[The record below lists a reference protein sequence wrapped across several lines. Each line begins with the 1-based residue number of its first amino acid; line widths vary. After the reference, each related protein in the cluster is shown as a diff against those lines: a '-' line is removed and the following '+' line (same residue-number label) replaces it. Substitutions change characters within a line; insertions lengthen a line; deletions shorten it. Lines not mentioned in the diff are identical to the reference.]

1 MTSVWKRLQRV
12 GKRATK
18 FQFVASFSELT
29 VECTKKWQPDKLRV
43 VWTRRNRRICTKLH
57 GWQPGIKNP
66 YRGTVVW
73 QVPENVE
80 ITVTLF
86 KDPNAE
92 EFEDKDWTFIIENE
106 TKGHRKVLASVD
118 VNMKKYANASSAQFD
133 LALQLKPLSVKVVDA
148 TLKLTLTCIFLKE
161 GKATDEDM
169 QSLASLMSLKPS
181 DIGNLEDFNDSD
193 EEDKRTSTGAN
204 ISTAATASHPSVR
217 RVHDQAWRPA
227 SGTNPFTTVH
237 SETEWTGSSVTAPNL
252 RPPPSLNPFLP
263 PLPPPHIQM
272 PHPAASA
279 QPTRPSPYAFTLPA
293 FARAHP
299 PALPKIFQPAE
310 GSGVRKILSFS
321 SLRAPPSDTCP
332 ATSSL
337 GSSPPG
343 SIPPPDPCPIK
354 SYRASLAEP
363 GSPLTR
369 PTSMPSAAETAS
381 WQREWKSPEVK
392 PILCPVPTHLEEP
405 VCHMP
410 VQSSQILRRPASI
423 SSPPAFDP
431 PLKKVA
437 PPMYSTPPPNTPSTP
452 LPLTF
457 PTPDGSAQPMEAKYS
472 TVAPPKHLLPMPC
485 PSEVASV
492 PTFLSSFHPAPPE
505 PQPHAHYFPVT
516 IPPPALVP
524 SIPPLCTGAPIP
536 SPAAGAPIP
545 PLCTGAPIPPPA
557 TGPTIPPLAKGPPTP
572 PPAAVAPIPPP
583 PVVAPITP
591 QATVASI
598 PHPTNVAPIP
608 PPATGAP
615 IPPLATGAPI
625 PSLSTGAPIPPPAT
639 GPPIPPLA
647 TCAPIPHPTN
657 VAPIPPPATG
667 PPIPPPATVAP
678 IPPPATGPP
687 IPPPATIAP
696 NPPLCTGPPIPP
708 PTTAAPIP
716 PPTTGSPIPPPATG
730 PPIPPPTTAAPI
742 PPPAIGPPIT
752 SQAAPI
758 PQLPAVVASSLP
770 SPSLTPD
777 ILPYLPPPVSALPSS
792 VNSSGP
798 AAACAAA
805 AVAPVVTPSADSET
819 DPLLG
824 VQTSEWRHQV
834 VPTVVRPNV
843 RRPAAPLN
851 VIPPTSPPF
860 SIFSPFLSPVPPVF
874 PGSQLLPKMAIPP
887 PIIGPVPE
895 APPDPCKEVHRQLSI
910 LTEEEYPSAGNSSE
924 ENTSSKIS
932 NAHKPSSRKAGVISI
947 ASQRPGD
954 SKDEHPSVTSGTRK
968 QDGEPVFG
976 LKIVK
981 PAPGPE
987 SMTSLLPP
995 KPKATSVTEVKYFEF
1010 PKSEGG
1016 VAEKTPTDVIHQSSL
1031 TSGIVSESTA
1041 EVKNTKS
1048 QETTDAQTKQ
1058 DEVPPVIPETE
1069 DTSKLQAESA
1079 EIQSVQTDEKEL
1091 AENLLPE
1098 TELSISPEKTKMDQG
1113 PQSMSALLPFCP
1125 TMPNPLWSP
1134 SISTE
1139 NTTEN
1144 LDRLLPGN
1152 SSDSKNENTCIFPTD
1167 GYKLSV
1173 EDEPV
1178 TISIDPLRCSDDTH
1192 VPEVSK
1198 LHETEVDFSADIETS
1213 CAPELPFWQNLK
1225 IEEGEQRVLNE
1236 SLSEEKISDQK
1247 SSEMVPQG
1255 EEYQDGHNLLEH
1267 INLSESTVPESVPL
1281 SQMIENEHSQID
1293 TKPCMINLLP
1303 SCPNASLIPGL
1314 PSLCLLEQSTE
1325 WPSLEGS
1332 LTIIPHKEKTAK
1344 IIYGFG
1350 VQYDDQ
1356 KIVQKMISLRPTCP
1370 RSTNTPGFPSVPYY
1384 EDDVHEPNM
1393 ASLLKTCPK
1402 ASRVPGLPSK
1412 RPVSVLE
1419 DKSWP
1424 QNSEIFWER
1433 ENVLKKSQTQ
1443 HQLTLPENKDSESQ
1457 EMFLMRPSCPTASL
1471 TAGLPSAPRPKP
1483 QEQPRIVNMLQSCP
1497 RNSGIAGFPSTVF
1510 SNIDLDVRQWPSE
1523 STTLLLNIKTN
1534 EQTKPINE
1542 TGSPYHDIRLVKD
1555 MVSMR
1560 QTCPRAA
1567 TVAGFP
1573 SGPNMA
1579 ELHPTSPNA
1588 SNHSNM
1594 PSSVE
1599 MLPSCPSNSKI
1610 IGFPSIMVL
1619 KTDQDFTTQWKSNKN
1634 KSLIEVPKKEKSHID
1649 NVSFQIIQDRLKE
1662 PTDLEW
1668 TMVALL
1674 PTCPRK
1680 AQTPGFPSAPIQSN
1694 ENKSYNMSRFLNSCS
1709 KVSSIHGMPS
1719 IINPAYD
1726 SLDEQPLEIKPFW
1739 IKGIKNDSYS
1749 IKPSC
1754 PPHYEVTYDDNEG
1767 IIKSMT
1773 SLRPSCPIKTK
1784 VPGFPSAPQ
1793 LTSEKQINL
1802 STPPDVSETNGFI
1815 CLETASKADVPLT
1828 TDKIS
1833 LVDSI
1838 IPSEQNDTFCN
1849 AQNIQTS
1856 SFILNEITQDNT
1868 GELDASS
1875 LEETKEDLGFWT
1887 RSDEG
1892 ERGILENGRMHCR
1905 MWHSLPPDMPL
1916 LLTAGERIEGI
1927 DDRIPNTEDYIDAPK
1942 EYSTSDECSFE
1953 DLQQKTEQLTYSHV
1967 NTREVVEDPDNLV
1980 LSKIPEREWT
1990 PNMVELFPS
1999 CPRNSRVPGLP
2010 FTAFSNT
2017 YPTGK
2022 MDWCADKRTLW
2033 MKPLVPKPLES
2044 ILSRPYSEGSVYY
2057 GTEIENMLSL
2067 AHSCP
2072 SQTSIPGFPSA
2083 KRQKVLET
2091 LSPSISTSCPE
2102 ISRVAGIPS
2111 RSPFQEAKPHE
2122 ELLNMK
2128 QCLSEKKSPKE
2139 ELESV
2144 IETPVQHTENLVNM
2158 SALVPTCPET
2168 AHIPGFPSAPYGKE
2182 RDRVQTLEK
2191 PSMDLLS
2198 SADQTVPT
2206 VPEIP
2211 SWNEAPMEQHF
2222 GLNEWSK
2229 EDKDNFEKS
2238 VCLTPTAPQFQA
2250 HMEPNMS
2257 ELFPSCPV
2265 ISRIPGYPSKQN
2277 STDRNEEWLSH
2288 TKFYIKKPLK
2298 EEKVDIFDTDKN
2310 SENIKSGNIALLPTL
2325 PLAACIPG
2333 LPSAQWH
2340 NGQMEQSMLLIRSI
2354 CPMRSHIAGF
2364 QSTLIQVSSDWPTN
2378 QTISHQAW
2386 QDKNPPVIMTLAK
2399 EYEADLESMVA
2410 LVPCCPSKNTIP
2422 GFPSVPEPQM
2432 QRIVTSCPK
2441 SSRIPGLPSKE
2452 KAMDFDWI
2460 DDRTVLWSSAPKP
2473 ISRFDLIKDKTYENR
2488 DLLKGMFALAPTCP
2502 SLASIPGFPSV
2513 PKPDIIFTMV
2523 NMQPCLPKSSAM
2535 IGFPSKEGIQTEWSV
2550 EKTTFWEKPLKT
2562 RSDHSASQCFLDA
2575 LSEQKDDYTEFMKRM
2590 FAMAPTC
2597 PSEVHT
2603 PGFPSLP
2610 QVKVES
2616 FYLRKEPDIENILHS
2631 CPRIS
2636 LLSGFPSVYPVLEPS
2651 KPVEEK
2657 PIWAKPEK
2665 DTVIFSNIQD
2675 TSERKISEN
2684 MVLLLPTCPN
2694 EARIPGFQSANKKLK
2709 KVEYAVNALVPSCP
2723 NLSRIPGMPSKKQVD
2738 QIEKAMP
2745 DWPPLWEKPLAT
2757 ATLAAFVMTF
2767 STTEDESNMFALVP
2781 CCPKEAKSIG
2791 FPSLSMTCHDSI
2803 RTNKNPSTSSP
2814 IQTPVDS
2821 ENAAINPCIKTELD
2835 ISMENKESD
2844 NPIETKKAAEM
2855 STCEGESLQQEH
2867 YLVMEPSSPS
2877 KAHDTTDLSETDI
2890 TCGWEV
2896 LEADDPGTGKDE
2908 ASGLV
2913 QTIVGVFHKGYETV
2927 AAMLQPTGSG
2937 TVEDPSDSG
2946 EPETSIHVQPKE
2958 PPCELSEPAEEERV
2972 LKKMLPASS
2981 SQPHFPTSAEPYMCR
2996 LFDVRSELSLSSK
3009 IAESWFSEEGDYS
3022 LMKKWPPLTEA
3033 DLHKITKEEEDNPV
3047 LDIQTQDSRAS
3058 LKGHFIDLSM
3068 SGKEELF
3075 INPNVELG
3083 AAVSTSILMEK
3094 GTEKHRAQEVS
3105 TYEFLQPASGKS
3117 LRETFSL
3124 PSLRKLEEAGDDE
3137 NQPVPPLHVRK
3148 KDSLQETPQT
3158 VAADDQEPVTPTI
3171 PTVVPPC
3178 RSKKHTVPIE
3188 KSGIEGNLQI
3198 EEVSVVRNVSQ
3209 SIEDANPKSTNEA
3222 EQVDKGEH
3230 KDVVLKPSEESP
3242 VSKEEDSVAK
3252 NNPPVPVDLPVPVP
3266 RAKKRLS
3273 GSFFDNPDV
3282 SLESEKAKTQVATDG
3297 ILGSPSKEL
3306 PELVFV
3312 SPQEKDHSLLS
3323 SQDEVFPAALTRV
3336 PPKRRKSNRGDSE
3349 RLTRAT
3355 TDTQTSEEQTDK
3367 QQPIT
3372 TSSEIKPT
3380 EENSSQANMTDLLV
3394 PVPRLK
3400 KRISGSLNADIPTSP
3415 TCPSYLTADTN
3426 TDKEVLQENQS
3437 DLNLPVPIPRSK
3449 KRLSGTFM
3457 EEICRS
3463 EKEQNETPLLPNKEE
3478 NVGDKVEKI
3487 EGLPVPI
3494 PRSKKRLSGS
3504 FMEQTLV
3511 FEQGQKEETEL
3522 SLNKEENVVDKGEK
3536 VEGLPVPIP
3545 RSKKRLSGS
3554 FMEEISASEQEKKEE
3569 ISLLLNEGEH
3579 QVDLPALVPRS
3590 KKHPSGIFMEGI
3602 KISEQEH
3609 KEETSLLLNEGEKEV
3624 GLPVPVPRSKK
3635 RLSASFSD
3643 DSNPGDKQTSSLVY
3657 ATESKALLE
3666 VSSDSIHGHE
3676 QKQKESSDNLKD
3688 EENENKKV
3696 DTICPEPPSDT
3707 HEDSRQLVED
3717 AFETAISSDSSI
3729 MTLLNTG
3736 GVKDKEEDIELNK
3749 KEKGEDKVPLGS
3761 VSLDEAAVAL
3771 DLSRQGAAEDSSD
3784 RPVPVS
3790 RVKKRL
3796 SGSFRDNTATSTNE
3810 SSHQQGSSGQN
3821 VPEPLVPVRSKRK
3834 TETEAIGPLD
3844 NSASASDTEAVNL
3857 VDSSQSLL
3865 EWCQKVTEGYKG
3877 VRITNFS
3884 TSWRNGLAFCAI
3896 LHHFYPDKVEYEM
3909 LDPYDI
3915 KKNNKKA
3922 FDGFASLG
3930 ISRLMESS
3938 DMVLLAVPDRLIV
3951 MTYLNQIRT
3960 HFTGQELSVVQIGKN
3975 ISESSYV
3982 VGEKIQEADPDA
3994 AVRYCTERL
4003 QSGYGS
4009 QETNGNVSDKGT
4021 KVDSDTSKS
4030 VVAPPRTKR
4039 TQGPTQ
4045 AGGSGGAQA
4054 PVAPPRSHTGSI
4066 KGFSHVRDADLVKK
4080 RRSQLRGESFDEAEL
4095 SEKSTA
4101 AESQPSAHVE
4111 SEASKGRSASPENVE
4126 SGEEGTA
4133 AERQDVSQY
4142 VLSEIQALEME
4153 QRQIDQ
4159 RAGTVERKLRRLL
4172 ESGSDREEEEKLIQE
4187 WFTLVNKKNALIRRQ
4202 DHLQLLQEEQD
4213 LEIKFELLKKELRDL
4228 MAVEEWQKTQAHK
4241 IREQLL
4247 LQELVALVNQ
4257 RDELVHDIDAKER
4270 GALEEDERLERGLEQ
4285 RRRKYSSR
4293 KEKCLL
4299 Q

>member
-1 MTSVWKRLQRV
+1 
-12 GKRATK
+12 
-18 FQFVASFSELT
+18 
-29 VECTKKWQPDKLRV
+29 
-43 VWTRRNRRICTKLH
+43 
-57 GWQPGIKNP
+57 
-66 YRGTVVW
+66 
-73 QVPENVE
+73 
-80 ITVTLF
+80 
-86 KDPNAE
+86 
-92 EFEDKDWTFIIENE
+92 
-106 TKGHRKVLASVD
+106 
-118 VNMKKYANASSAQFD
+118 
-133 LALQLKPLSVKVVDA
+133 
-148 TLKLTLTCIFLKE
+148 
-161 GKATDEDM
+161 
-169 QSLASLMSLKPS
+169 
-181 DIGNLEDFNDSD
+181 
-193 EEDKRTSTGAN
+193 
-204 ISTAATASHPSVR
+204 
-217 RVHDQAWRPA
+217 
-227 SGTNPFTTVH
+227 
-237 SETEWTGSSVTAPNL
+237 
-252 RPPPSLNPFLP
+252 
-263 PLPPPHIQM
+263 M

-392 PILCPVPTHLEEP
+392 PSLCPVPTHLEEP

-431 PLKKVA
+431 PLKKAA

-557 TGPTIPPLAKGPPTP
+557 TGPTIPPLAKGPPTSP
-572 PPAAVAPIPPP
+572 SDAVAPIPPP

-716 PPTTGSPIPPPATG
+716 PPTTGPPIPPPTTAAPIPPPTTGSPIPPLSTGPSIPPPATVAPIPPPATGPPFPPLSTGPSIPPPATVAPIPPPATG

-792 VNSSGP
+792 VNISGP
-798 AAACAAA
+798 AAACSAA

-819 DPLLG
+819 
-824 VQTSEWRHQV
+824 
-834 VPTVVRPNV
+834 
-843 RRPAAPLN
+843 
-851 VIPPTSPPF
+851 
-860 SIFSPFLSPVPPVF
+860 
-874 PGSQLLPKMAIPP
+874 
-887 PIIGPVPE
+887 
-895 APPDPCKEVHRQLSI
+895 EVHRQLSI

-954 SKDEHPSVTSGTRK
+954 SKDEHPLVTSGTRK

-981 PAPGPE
+981 PAP
-987 SMTSLLPP
+987 
-995 KPKATSVTEVKYFEF
+995 
-1010 PKSEGG
+1010 
-1016 VAEKTPTDVIHQSSL
+1016 
-1031 TSGIVSESTA
+1031 
-1041 EVKNTKS
+1041 
-1048 QETTDAQTKQ
+1048 
-1058 DEVPPVIPETE
+1058 
-1069 DTSKLQAESA
+1069 
-1079 EIQSVQTDEKEL
+1079 
-1091 AENLLPE
+1091 
-1098 TELSISPEKTKMDQG
+1098 
-1113 PQSMSALLPFCP
+1113 
-1125 TMPNPLWSP
+1125 
-1134 SISTE
+1134 
-1139 NTTEN
+1139 
-1144 LDRLLPGN
+1144 
-1152 SSDSKNENTCIFPTD
+1152 
-1167 GYKLSV
+1167 
-1173 EDEPV
+1173 
-1178 TISIDPLRCSDDTH
+1178 
-1192 VPEVSK
+1192 
-1198 LHETEVDFSADIETS
+1198 
-1213 CAPELPFWQNLK
+1213 
-1225 IEEGEQRVLNE
+1225 
-1236 SLSEEKISDQK
+1236 
-1247 SSEMVPQG
+1247 
-1255 EEYQDGHNLLEH
+1255 
-1267 INLSESTVPESVPL
+1267 
-1281 SQMIENEHSQID
+1281 
-1293 TKPCMINLLP
+1293 
-1303 SCPNASLIPGL
+1303 
-1314 PSLCLLEQSTE
+1314 
-1325 WPSLEGS
+1325 
-1332 LTIIPHKEKTAK
+1332 
-1344 IIYGFG
+1344 
-1350 VQYDDQ
+1350 
-1356 KIVQKMISLRPTCP
+1356 
-1370 RSTNTPGFPSVPYY
+1370 
-1384 EDDVHEPNM
+1384 
-1393 ASLLKTCPK
+1393 
-1402 ASRVPGLPSK
+1402 
-1412 RPVSVLE
+1412 
-1419 DKSWP
+1419 
-1424 QNSEIFWER
+1424 
-1433 ENVLKKSQTQ
+1433 
-1443 HQLTLPENKDSESQ
+1443 
-1457 EMFLMRPSCPTASL
+1457 
-1471 TAGLPSAPRPKP
+1471 
-1483 QEQPRIVNMLQSCP
+1483 
-1497 RNSGIAGFPSTVF
+1497 
-1510 SNIDLDVRQWPSE
+1510 
-1523 STTLLLNIKTN
+1523 
-1534 EQTKPINE
+1534 
-1542 TGSPYHDIRLVKD
+1542 
-1555 MVSMR
+1555 
-1560 QTCPRAA
+1560 
-1567 TVAGFP
+1567 
-1573 SGPNMA
+1573 
-1579 ELHPTSPNA
+1579 
-1588 SNHSNM
+1588 
-1594 PSSVE
+1594 
-1599 MLPSCPSNSKI
+1599 
-1610 IGFPSIMVL
+1610 
-1619 KTDQDFTTQWKSNKN
+1619 
-1634 KSLIEVPKKEKSHID
+1634 
-1649 NVSFQIIQDRLKE
+1649 
-1662 PTDLEW
+1662 
-1668 TMVALL
+1668 
-1674 PTCPRK
+1674 
-1680 AQTPGFPSAPIQSN
+1680 
-1694 ENKSYNMSRFLNSCS
+1694 
-1709 KVSSIHGMPS
+1709 
-1719 IINPAYD
+1719 
-1726 SLDEQPLEIKPFW
+1726 
-1739 IKGIKNDSYS
+1739 
-1749 IKPSC
+1749 
-1754 PPHYEVTYDDNEG
+1754 
-1767 IIKSMT
+1767 
-1773 SLRPSCPIKTK
+1773 
-1784 VPGFPSAPQ
+1784 
-1793 LTSEKQINL
+1793 
-1802 STPPDVSETNGFI
+1802 
-1815 CLETASKADVPLT
+1815 
-1828 TDKIS
+1828 
-1833 LVDSI
+1833 
-1838 IPSEQNDTFCN
+1838 
-1849 AQNIQTS
+1849 
-1856 SFILNEITQDNT
+1856 
-1868 GELDASS
+1868 
-1875 LEETKEDLGFWT
+1875 
-1887 RSDEG
+1887 
-1892 ERGILENGRMHCR
+1892 
-1905 MWHSLPPDMPL
+1905 
-1916 LLTAGERIEGI
+1916 
-1927 DDRIPNTEDYIDAPK
+1927 
-1942 EYSTSDECSFE
+1942 
-1953 DLQQKTEQLTYSHV
+1953 
-1967 NTREVVEDPDNLV
+1967 
-1980 LSKIPEREWT
+1980 
-1990 PNMVELFPS
+1990 
-1999 CPRNSRVPGLP
+1999 
-2010 FTAFSNT
+2010 
-2017 YPTGK
+2017 
-2022 MDWCADKRTLW
+2022 
-2033 MKPLVPKPLES
+2033 
-2044 ILSRPYSEGSVYY
+2044 
-2057 GTEIENMLSL
+2057 
-2067 AHSCP
+2067 
-2072 SQTSIPGFPSA
+2072 
-2083 KRQKVLET
+2083 
-2091 LSPSISTSCPE
+2091 
-2102 ISRVAGIPS
+2102 
-2111 RSPFQEAKPHE
+2111 
-2122 ELLNMK
+2122 
-2128 QCLSEKKSPKE
+2128 
-2139 ELESV
+2139 
-2144 IETPVQHTENLVNM
+2144 
-2158 SALVPTCPET
+2158 
-2168 AHIPGFPSAPYGKE
+2168 
-2182 RDRVQTLEK
+2182 
-2191 PSMDLLS
+2191 
-2198 SADQTVPT
+2198 
-2206 VPEIP
+2206 
-2211 SWNEAPMEQHF
+2211 
-2222 GLNEWSK
+2222 
-2229 EDKDNFEKS
+2229 
-2238 VCLTPTAPQFQA
+2238 
-2250 HMEPNMS
+2250 
-2257 ELFPSCPV
+2257 
-2265 ISRIPGYPSKQN
+2265 
-2277 STDRNEEWLSH
+2277 
-2288 TKFYIKKPLK
+2288 
-2298 EEKVDIFDTDKN
+2298 
-2310 SENIKSGNIALLPTL
+2310 
-2325 PLAACIPG
+2325 
-2333 LPSAQWH
+2333 
-2340 NGQMEQSMLLIRSI
+2340 
-2354 CPMRSHIAGF
+2354 
-2364 QSTLIQVSSDWPTN
+2364 
-2378 QTISHQAW
+2378 
-2386 QDKNPPVIMTLAK
+2386 
-2399 EYEADLESMVA
+2399 
-2410 LVPCCPSKNTIP
+2410 
-2422 GFPSVPEPQM
+2422 
-2432 QRIVTSCPK
+2432 
-2441 SSRIPGLPSKE
+2441 
-2452 KAMDFDWI
+2452 
-2460 DDRTVLWSSAPKP
+2460 
-2473 ISRFDLIKDKTYENR
+2473 
-2488 DLLKGMFALAPTCP
+2488 
-2502 SLASIPGFPSV
+2502 
-2513 PKPDIIFTMV
+2513 
-2523 NMQPCLPKSSAM
+2523 
-2535 IGFPSKEGIQTEWSV
+2535 
-2550 EKTTFWEKPLKT
+2550 
-2562 RSDHSASQCFLDA
+2562 
-2575 LSEQKDDYTEFMKRM
+2575 
-2590 FAMAPTC
+2590 
-2597 PSEVHT
+2597 
-2603 PGFPSLP
+2603 
-2610 QVKVES
+2610 
-2616 FYLRKEPDIENILHS
+2616 
-2631 CPRIS
+2631 
-2636 LLSGFPSVYPVLEPS
+2636 
-2651 KPVEEK
+2651 
-2657 PIWAKPEK
+2657 
-2665 DTVIFSNIQD
+2665 
-2675 TSERKISEN
+2675 
-2684 MVLLLPTCPN
+2684 
-2694 EARIPGFQSANKKLK
+2694 
-2709 KVEYAVNALVPSCP
+2709 
-2723 NLSRIPGMPSKKQVD
+2723 
-2738 QIEKAMP
+2738 
-2745 DWPPLWEKPLAT
+2745 
-2757 ATLAAFVMTF
+2757 
-2767 STTEDESNMFALVP
+2767 
-2781 CCPKEAKSIG
+2781 
-2791 FPSLSMTCHDSI
+2791 
-2803 RTNKNPSTSSP
+2803 
-2814 IQTPVDS
+2814 
-2821 ENAAINPCIKTELD
+2821 
-2835 ISMENKESD
+2835 
-2844 NPIETKKAAEM
+2844 
-2855 STCEGESLQQEH
+2855 
-2867 YLVMEPSSPS
+2867 
-2877 KAHDTTDLSETDI
+2877 
-2890 TCGWEV
+2890 
-2896 LEADDPGTGKDE
+2896 
-2908 ASGLV
+2908 
-2913 QTIVGVFHKGYETV
+2913 GYETV

-3094 GTEKHRAQEVS
+3094 GTEKHRAQEES

-3137 NQPVPPLHVRK
+3137 NQPVPPLRVRK

-3252 NNPPVPVDLPVPVP
+3252 NYPPVPVDLPVPVP

-3297 ILGSPSKEL
+3297 ILGSTSKEL

-3463 EKEQNETPLLPNKEE
+3463 EKEQNETPLLPNEEE

-3554 FMEEISASEQEKKEE
+3554 FMEEISASEQEQKEE

-3796 SGSFRDNTATSTNE
+3796 SGSFPDNTATSTNE

-4142 VLSEIQALEME
+4142 VLSEMQALEME

-4241 IREQLL
+4241 TREQLL

-4285 RRRKYSSR
+4285 RRRKYGSR
-4293 KEKCLL
+4293 KEKCIL

>member
-310 GSGVRKILSFS
+310 GS
-321 SLRAPPSDTCP
+321 
-332 ATSSL
+332 
-337 GSSPPG
+337 
-343 SIPPPDPCPIK
+343 
-354 SYRASLAEP
+354 
-363 GSPLTR
+363 
-369 PTSMPSAAETAS
+369 AS

-392 PILCPVPTHLEEP
+392 PSLCPVPTHLEEP

-431 PLKKVA
+431 PLKKAA

-557 TGPTIPPLAKGPPTP
+557 TGPTIPPLAKGPPTSP
-572 PPAAVAPIPPP
+572 SDAVAPIPPP

-716 PPTTGSPIPPPATG
+716 PPTTGPPIPPPTTAAPIPPPTTGSPIPPLSTGPSIPPPATVAPIPPPATGPPFPPLSTGPSIPPPATVAPIPPPATG

-792 VNSSGP
+792 VNISGP
-798 AAACAAA
+798 AAACSAA

-819 DPLLG
+819 
-824 VQTSEWRHQV
+824 
-834 VPTVVRPNV
+834 
-843 RRPAAPLN
+843 
-851 VIPPTSPPF
+851 
-860 SIFSPFLSPVPPVF
+860 
-874 PGSQLLPKMAIPP
+874 
-887 PIIGPVPE
+887 
-895 APPDPCKEVHRQLSI
+895 EVHRQLSI

-954 SKDEHPSVTSGTRK
+954 SKDEHPLVTSGTRK

-981 PAPGPE
+981 PAPG
-987 SMTSLLPP
+987 
-995 KPKATSVTEVKYFEF
+995 
-1010 PKSEGG
+1010 
-1016 VAEKTPTDVIHQSSL
+1016 
-1031 TSGIVSESTA
+1031 
-1041 EVKNTKS
+1041 
-1048 QETTDAQTKQ
+1048 
-1058 DEVPPVIPETE
+1058 
-1069 DTSKLQAESA
+1069 
-1079 EIQSVQTDEKEL
+1079 
-1091 AENLLPE
+1091 
-1098 TELSISPEKTKMDQG
+1098 
-1113 PQSMSALLPFCP
+1113 
-1125 TMPNPLWSP
+1125 
-1134 SISTE
+1134 
-1139 NTTEN
+1139 
-1144 LDRLLPGN
+1144 
-1152 SSDSKNENTCIFPTD
+1152 
-1167 GYKLSV
+1167 
-1173 EDEPV
+1173 
-1178 TISIDPLRCSDDTH
+1178 
-1192 VPEVSK
+1192 
-1198 LHETEVDFSADIETS
+1198 
-1213 CAPELPFWQNLK
+1213 
-1225 IEEGEQRVLNE
+1225 
-1236 SLSEEKISDQK
+1236 
-1247 SSEMVPQG
+1247 
-1255 EEYQDGHNLLEH
+1255 
-1267 INLSESTVPESVPL
+1267 
-1281 SQMIENEHSQID
+1281 
-1293 TKPCMINLLP
+1293 
-1303 SCPNASLIPGL
+1303 
-1314 PSLCLLEQSTE
+1314 
-1325 WPSLEGS
+1325 
-1332 LTIIPHKEKTAK
+1332 
-1344 IIYGFG
+1344 
-1350 VQYDDQ
+1350 
-1356 KIVQKMISLRPTCP
+1356 
-1370 RSTNTPGFPSVPYY
+1370 
-1384 EDDVHEPNM
+1384 
-1393 ASLLKTCPK
+1393 
-1402 ASRVPGLPSK
+1402 
-1412 RPVSVLE
+1412 
-1419 DKSWP
+1419 
-1424 QNSEIFWER
+1424 
-1433 ENVLKKSQTQ
+1433 
-1443 HQLTLPENKDSESQ
+1443 
-1457 EMFLMRPSCPTASL
+1457 
-1471 TAGLPSAPRPKP
+1471 
-1483 QEQPRIVNMLQSCP
+1483 
-1497 RNSGIAGFPSTVF
+1497 
-1510 SNIDLDVRQWPSE
+1510 
-1523 STTLLLNIKTN
+1523 
-1534 EQTKPINE
+1534 
-1542 TGSPYHDIRLVKD
+1542 
-1555 MVSMR
+1555 
-1560 QTCPRAA
+1560 
-1567 TVAGFP
+1567 
-1573 SGPNMA
+1573 
-1579 ELHPTSPNA
+1579 
-1588 SNHSNM
+1588 
-1594 PSSVE
+1594 
-1599 MLPSCPSNSKI
+1599 
-1610 IGFPSIMVL
+1610 
-1619 KTDQDFTTQWKSNKN
+1619 
-1634 KSLIEVPKKEKSHID
+1634 
-1649 NVSFQIIQDRLKE
+1649 
-1662 PTDLEW
+1662 
-1668 TMVALL
+1668 
-1674 PTCPRK
+1674 
-1680 AQTPGFPSAPIQSN
+1680 
-1694 ENKSYNMSRFLNSCS
+1694 
-1709 KVSSIHGMPS
+1709 
-1719 IINPAYD
+1719 
-1726 SLDEQPLEIKPFW
+1726 
-1739 IKGIKNDSYS
+1739 
-1749 IKPSC
+1749 
-1754 PPHYEVTYDDNEG
+1754 
-1767 IIKSMT
+1767 
-1773 SLRPSCPIKTK
+1773 
-1784 VPGFPSAPQ
+1784 
-1793 LTSEKQINL
+1793 
-1802 STPPDVSETNGFI
+1802 
-1815 CLETASKADVPLT
+1815 
-1828 TDKIS
+1828 
-1833 LVDSI
+1833 
-1838 IPSEQNDTFCN
+1838 
-1849 AQNIQTS
+1849 
-1856 SFILNEITQDNT
+1856 
-1868 GELDASS
+1868 
-1875 LEETKEDLGFWT
+1875 
-1887 RSDEG
+1887 
-1892 ERGILENGRMHCR
+1892 
-1905 MWHSLPPDMPL
+1905 
-1916 LLTAGERIEGI
+1916 
-1927 DDRIPNTEDYIDAPK
+1927 
-1942 EYSTSDECSFE
+1942 
-1953 DLQQKTEQLTYSHV
+1953 
-1967 NTREVVEDPDNLV
+1967 
-1980 LSKIPEREWT
+1980 
-1990 PNMVELFPS
+1990 
-1999 CPRNSRVPGLP
+1999 
-2010 FTAFSNT
+2010 
-2017 YPTGK
+2017 
-2022 MDWCADKRTLW
+2022 
-2033 MKPLVPKPLES
+2033 
-2044 ILSRPYSEGSVYY
+2044 
-2057 GTEIENMLSL
+2057 
-2067 AHSCP
+2067 
-2072 SQTSIPGFPSA
+2072 
-2083 KRQKVLET
+2083 
-2091 LSPSISTSCPE
+2091 
-2102 ISRVAGIPS
+2102 
-2111 RSPFQEAKPHE
+2111 
-2122 ELLNMK
+2122 
-2128 QCLSEKKSPKE
+2128 
-2139 ELESV
+2139 
-2144 IETPVQHTENLVNM
+2144 
-2158 SALVPTCPET
+2158 
-2168 AHIPGFPSAPYGKE
+2168 
-2182 RDRVQTLEK
+2182 
-2191 PSMDLLS
+2191 
-2198 SADQTVPT
+2198 
-2206 VPEIP
+2206 
-2211 SWNEAPMEQHF
+2211 
-2222 GLNEWSK
+2222 
-2229 EDKDNFEKS
+2229 
-2238 VCLTPTAPQFQA
+2238 
-2250 HMEPNMS
+2250 
-2257 ELFPSCPV
+2257 
-2265 ISRIPGYPSKQN
+2265 
-2277 STDRNEEWLSH
+2277 
-2288 TKFYIKKPLK
+2288 
-2298 EEKVDIFDTDKN
+2298 
-2310 SENIKSGNIALLPTL
+2310 
-2325 PLAACIPG
+2325 
-2333 LPSAQWH
+2333 
-2340 NGQMEQSMLLIRSI
+2340 
-2354 CPMRSHIAGF
+2354 
-2364 QSTLIQVSSDWPTN
+2364 
-2378 QTISHQAW
+2378 
-2386 QDKNPPVIMTLAK
+2386 
-2399 EYEADLESMVA
+2399 
-2410 LVPCCPSKNTIP
+2410 
-2422 GFPSVPEPQM
+2422 
-2432 QRIVTSCPK
+2432 
-2441 SSRIPGLPSKE
+2441 
-2452 KAMDFDWI
+2452 
-2460 DDRTVLWSSAPKP
+2460 
-2473 ISRFDLIKDKTYENR
+2473 
-2488 DLLKGMFALAPTCP
+2488 
-2502 SLASIPGFPSV
+2502 
-2513 PKPDIIFTMV
+2513 
-2523 NMQPCLPKSSAM
+2523 
-2535 IGFPSKEGIQTEWSV
+2535 
-2550 EKTTFWEKPLKT
+2550 
-2562 RSDHSASQCFLDA
+2562 
-2575 LSEQKDDYTEFMKRM
+2575 
-2590 FAMAPTC
+2590 
-2597 PSEVHT
+2597 
-2603 PGFPSLP
+2603 
-2610 QVKVES
+2610 
-2616 FYLRKEPDIENILHS
+2616 
-2631 CPRIS
+2631 
-2636 LLSGFPSVYPVLEPS
+2636 
-2651 KPVEEK
+2651 
-2657 PIWAKPEK
+2657 
-2665 DTVIFSNIQD
+2665 
-2675 TSERKISEN
+2675 
-2684 MVLLLPTCPN
+2684 
-2694 EARIPGFQSANKKLK
+2694 
-2709 KVEYAVNALVPSCP
+2709 
-2723 NLSRIPGMPSKKQVD
+2723 
-2738 QIEKAMP
+2738 
-2745 DWPPLWEKPLAT
+2745 
-2757 ATLAAFVMTF
+2757 
-2767 STTEDESNMFALVP
+2767 
-2781 CCPKEAKSIG
+2781 
-2791 FPSLSMTCHDSI
+2791 
-2803 RTNKNPSTSSP
+2803 
-2814 IQTPVDS
+2814 
-2821 ENAAINPCIKTELD
+2821 
-2835 ISMENKESD
+2835 
-2844 NPIETKKAAEM
+2844 
-2855 STCEGESLQQEH
+2855 
-2867 YLVMEPSSPS
+2867 
-2877 KAHDTTDLSETDI
+2877 
-2890 TCGWEV
+2890 
-2896 LEADDPGTGKDE
+2896 
-2908 ASGLV
+2908 
-2913 QTIVGVFHKGYETV
+2913 
-2927 AAMLQPTGSG
+2927 
-2937 TVEDPSDSG
+2937 
-2946 EPETSIHVQPKE
+2946 
-2958 PPCELSEPAEEERV
+2958 
-2972 LKKMLPASS
+2972 
-2981 SQPHFPTSAEPYMCR
+2981 
-2996 LFDVRSELSLSSK
+2996 
-3009 IAESWFSEEGDYS
+3009 
-3022 LMKKWPPLTEA
+3022 
-3033 DLHKITKEEEDNPV
+3033 
-3047 LDIQTQDSRAS
+3047 
-3058 LKGHFIDLSM
+3058 
-3068 SGKEELF
+3068 
-3075 INPNVELG
+3075 
-3083 AAVSTSILMEK
+3083 
-3094 GTEKHRAQEVS
+3094 TEKHRAQEES

-3137 NQPVPPLHVRK
+3137 NQPVPPLRVRK

-3252 NNPPVPVDLPVPVP
+3252 NYPPVPVDLPVPVP

-3297 ILGSPSKEL
+3297 ILGSTSKEL

-3463 EKEQNETPLLPNKEE
+3463 EKEQNETPLLPNEEE

-3554 FMEEISASEQEKKEE
+3554 FMEEISASEQEQKEE

-3796 SGSFRDNTATSTNE
+3796 SGSFPDNTATSTNE

-4142 VLSEIQALEME
+4142 VLSEMQALEME

-4241 IREQLL
+4241 TREQLL

-4285 RRRKYSSR
+4285 RRRKYGSR
-4293 KEKCLL
+4293 KEKCIL